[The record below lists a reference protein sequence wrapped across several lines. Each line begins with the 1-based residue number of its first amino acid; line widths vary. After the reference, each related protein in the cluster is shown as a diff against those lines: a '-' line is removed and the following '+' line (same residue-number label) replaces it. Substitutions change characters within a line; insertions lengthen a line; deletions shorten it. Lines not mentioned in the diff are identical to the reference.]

1 MDTKTNKPKVSKEFH
16 LCRCFAVETGE
27 TYEQIVDNDTGATK
41 DTGVPIYGPC
51 SANTRREFAPGHDAK
66 LKGALIK
73 AYRNGTEYHYSD
85 GGMLVS
91 CDPVEEA
98 RKRGWSHFLVAP
110 SGKVASRV
118 EKTKPVSTAATHERV
133 IPSAV
138 KVGRW
143 EYGVTK
149 VVAETR
155 DAMTV
160 EYKTA
165 KGETKTITVDRS
177 KLVA

>member
-1 MDTKTNKPKVSKEFH
+1 METKTNKPKVSKEFH

-27 TYEQIVDNDTGATK
+27 TYEQIVDNNTGATE
-41 DTGVPIYGPC
+41 DTGVPIYGAC

-73 AYRNGTEYHYSD
+73 AYRNGTEYHYTD
-85 GGMLVS
+85 GGMLIS
-91 CDPVEEA
+91 CDPIEEA

-118 EKTKPVSTAATHERV
+118 TEAKPVSTATKGHR
-133 IPSAV
+133 IPSSV

-143 EYGVTK
+143 THGVTK
-149 VVAETR
+149 VVASAGDTW
-155 DAMTV
+155 TV
-160 EYKTA
+160 QYKTA
-165 KGETKTITVDRS
+165 KGETKEITVNES
-177 KLVA
+177 KLEF